1 MGSPENLNP
10 DVQLPPAQAVERE
23 AVPGK
28 PKLNVVVRE
37 AVEADLE
44 DIVSRTRQPMIIRH
58 TLHPTLVSLIR
69 YRVTADT
76 SCLPAC
82 FS

>member
-1 MGSPENLNP
+1 MSSLENLNP
-10 DVQLPPAQAVERE
+10 DAQPPPAQAVEKER
-23 AVPGK
+23 VPGK

-37 AVEADLE
+37 ATEADLE
-44 DIVSRTRQPMIIRH
+44 DIVSRTRQPMIIHH
-58 TLHPTLVSLIR
+58 TLHLTLESLIR
-69 YRVTADT
+69 CRVTADT